1 MKISLPALEYGE
13 KRYVINEPMISFGDF
28 GTGKFLYERQ
38 SREYRN
44 FKFSMSHE
52 RHIANP
58 VQVTN
63 FPHSWVSRR
72 GEK

>member
-1 MKISLPALEYGE
+1 ML
-13 KRYVINEPMISFGDF
+13 SFGDF
-28 GTGKFLYERQ
+28 GMGKFLYERR